1 MDSII
6 CYTCGAKA
14 VGDRKALIDS
24 GWKVLADG
32 RVLCE
37 SCYSTRGIVPDR
49 LITDITTEKLIIATN
64 LKGP

>member
-1 MDSII
+1 MDSLI

-37 SCYSTRGIVPDR
+37 SCYRTRGIVPNR
-49 LITDITTEKLIIATN
+49 IITDITTEKLIIATN
-64 LKGP
+64 PKGP